1 VRTSYLWYGAVVSEI
16 SVAEAA
22 QRLGIGEQRVRSLA
36 ASGLLPARRLGRAW
50 AVDSAAVDA
59 RRKGARRGRPLS
71 PRSAWALL
79 LLLEGRSDEI
89 ELHRSERARAAGR
102 SVRSAELQ
110 PGALAARAEVRS
122 YFAHPAALERIA
134 RDDRVVLGGVAAAA
148 HHHANLAGGGLVELY
163 VREQD
168 ASEIERELALR
179 RVGAAE
185 ANLKLRIPS
194 ALWPFRK
201 GERIAPRAFIAADLI
216 DDGDERSVRAGRALL
231 RRREPE

>member
-1 VRTSYLWYGAVVSEI
+1 MRTSYLWYGEDVSEI

-36 ASGLLPARRLGRAW
+36 ASGHLPARRLGHAW
-50 AVDSAAVDA
+50 ALDSAAVEA

-71 PRSAWALL
+71 ARSAWALL
-79 LLLEGRSDEI
+79 LLLEGRSGEI

-102 SVRSAELQ
+102 SAHSAELE
-110 PGALAARAEVRS
+110 PGALAARADVRS

-134 RDDRVVLGGVAAAA
+134 RDDRVVLGGVAAA

-163 VREQD
+163 VRGQD
-168 ASEIERELALR
+168 ASEIEREFALR
-179 RVGAAE
+179 RVAAAE
-185 ANLKLRIPS
+185 ANLKLRIPR
-194 ALWPFRK
+194 ALWPFRE
-201 GERIAPRAFIAADLI
+201 GERIAPSAFTAADLV

-231 RRREPE
+231 ARREPE

>member
-1 VRTSYLWYGAVVSEI
+1 MRTSYLWYDAHVSEI

-36 ASGLLPARRLGRAW
+36 ASGRLPARRLGHAW

-59 RRKGARRGRPLS
+59 RMKGARRGRPLS
-71 PRSAWALL
+71 ARSAWALL

-102 SVRSAELQ
+102 STRSAELQ
-110 PGALAARAEVRS
+110 PGALGARVEVRS

-148 HHHANLAGGGLVELY
+148 HHHANLAGGGLVEFY

-168 ASEIERELALR
+168 ASEIEREFALR
-179 RVGAAE
+179 RVAAAE
-185 ANLKLRIPS
+185 ANLKLRIPNG
-194 ALWPFRK
+194 LWPFRK
-201 GERIAPRAFIAADLI
+201 EERIAPRAFVAVDLI
-216 DDGDERSVRAGRALL
+216 DDGDERSVRAGHALL